1 MKLKT
6 VSLPL
11 KIDSAMKRVFF
22 LLFFVGLAS
31 LVMAQEQRRYVLVW
45 HDEFDGNTLDETV
58 WSKIWRSHS
67 DWAKHMSSHDSLYA
81 LEDGDLVLRGVKND
95 FLPDDTATFL
105 TGGVWSRYKK
115 SFGRGRLEIRAKF
128 DVAQGFWPAIWM
140 LPQVNRALNWPY
152 GGEIDIMEHF
162 DGSPAVSQTVHSH
175 YTYNLGKGKLP
186 PQTADVPYREG
197 DYNVYGV
204 ELFEDSLVFFVN
216 GTRTFCYPRFRKGVD
231 GQFPFSQ
238 HNFFLILDAQLGRR
252 GGPSIDTTRL
262 PVELRVDY
270 VRYYE
275 VDTSTQ
281 VVPESKQFRKQ
292 DDKKVIYRYNY
303 RSRSR

>member
-1 MKLKT
+1 
-6 VSLPL
+6 
-11 KIDSAMKRVFF
+11 MKRVFL
-22 LLFFVGLAS
+22 LLFFLGLAS
-31 LVMAQEQRRYVLVW
+31 LMTAQEQRRYVLAW
-45 HDEFDGNTLDETV
+45 SDEFDGNALDESV
-58 WSKIWRSHS
+58 WSKIWRGHS
-67 DWAKHMSSHDSLYA
+67 DWNMHMSSHDSLYA
-81 LEDGDLVLRGVKND
+81 LEDGDLVLRGVRNN
-95 FLPDDTATFL
+95 FLPDDTAAFL
-105 TGGVWSRYKK
+105 TGGVWSCYKK
-115 SFGRGRLEIRAKF
+115 SFGMGRLEIRAKF

-140 LPQVNRALNWPY
+140 LPQTYRGLNWPY

-162 DGSPAVSQTVHSH
+162 DDSHAVSHTVHSH
-175 YTYNLGKGKLP
+175 YTYNLGKGRLP
-186 PQTADVPYREG
+186 RQTADAPYREG

-204 ELFEDSLVFFVN
+204 ELYEDSLVFFVN

-275 VDTSTQ
+275 VDTNNKAAPD
-281 VVPESKQFRKQ
+281 PEAAQTQ
-292 DDKKVIYRYNY
+292 DDKKVIYRYNS